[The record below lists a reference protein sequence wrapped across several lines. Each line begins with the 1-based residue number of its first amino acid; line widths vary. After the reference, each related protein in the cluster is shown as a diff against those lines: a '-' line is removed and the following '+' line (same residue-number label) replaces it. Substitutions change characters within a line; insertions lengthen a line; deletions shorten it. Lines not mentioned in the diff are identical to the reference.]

1 MPSMTL
7 DANVVKSAVC
17 PADKS
22 RLDLYDTAISGFIL
36 EVRPSGN
43 KTYYLRYRD
52 PHGKQRQ
59 YKIGDA
65 QSLSFEQA
73 KQAAQTLRAKVVL
86 GENPS
91 ADKAE
96 LKKMPTLAE
105 FAYERYLPYVKGY
118 KRSWQKDESIL
129 KLHIIPRFGRL
140 HLDEITTRDVS
151 LFHLSLPSKGYA
163 PGTANC
169 ILVLLRY
176 MFNLARKWD
185 FDLKNPATGISK
197 LEENNIQQRYL
208 NPEET
213 QRLYGCLQESGNT
226 QLKYIVPLL
235 LLTGCRKRELLDA
248 QWAHVDIERRTWR
261 IPLSKSGKARH
272 VPLSLGVLAIL
283 AQLPR
288 FEGCPYLVPN
298 PETRRP
304 YISIFAPWNRVRK
317 QAGLPEVRM
326 HDLRHSFAS
335 FLINSG
341 RSLYEVQHLLGHA
354 QSITTQRYAHL
365 SQSTLLDAVDA
376 VNDLAGI

>member
-17 PADKS
+17 PTSKG

-65 QSLSFEQA
+65 QSLSFDQA

-317 QAGLPEVRM
+317 LAGLPEVRM

>member
-1 MPSMTL
+1 MTL

-17 PADKS
+17 PTSKG

-91 ADKAE
+91 VDKAE

>member
-17 PADKS
+17 PTSKG

-317 QAGLPEVRM
+317 LAGLPEVRM

>member
-1 MPSMTL
+1 MTL

-17 PADKS
+17 PTSKG

-272 VPLSLGVLAIL
+272 VPLSSGVLAIL

>member
-17 PADKS
+17 PTSKG

-91 ADKAE
+91 VDKAE

>member
-1 MPSMTL
+1 MTL

-17 PADKS
+17 PTSKG

-36 EVRPSGN
+36 EVRPSGK

-272 VPLSLGVLAIL
+272 VPLSSGVLAIL

>member
-17 PADKS
+17 PTSKG

-65 QSLSFEQA
+65 QSLNFEQA

-272 VPLSLGVLAIL
+272 VPLSSGVLAIL

>member
-1 MPSMTL
+1 
-7 DANVVKSAVC
+7 
-17 PADKS
+17 
-22 RLDLYDTAISGFIL
+22 
-36 EVRPSGN
+36 
-43 KTYYLRYRD
+43 
-52 PHGKQRQ
+52 
-59 YKIGDA
+59 
-65 QSLSFEQA
+65 
-73 KQAAQTLRAKVVL
+73 
-86 GENPS
+86 
-91 ADKAE
+91 
-96 LKKMPTLAE
+96 MPTLAE

-129 KLHIIPRFGRL
+129 KHHIIPRFGRL

-272 VPLSLGVLAIL
+272 VPLSSGVLAIL

>member
-17 PADKS
+17 PTSKG
-22 RLDLYDTAISGFIL
+22 RLDLYDTAISGLIL

-65 QSLSFEQA
+65 QSLNFEQA

-129 KLHIIPRFGRL
+129 KHHIIPRFGRL

-272 VPLSLGVLAIL
+272 VPLSSGVLAIL

>member
-1 MPSMTL
+1 MTL

-17 PADKS
+17 PTSKG

-65 QSLSFEQA
+65 QSLNFEQA

-91 ADKAE
+91 VDKAE

-272 VPLSLGVLAIL
+272 VPLSSGVLAIL

>member
-1 MPSMTL
+1 MTL

-17 PADKS
+17 PTSKG

-65 QSLSFEQA
+65 QSLNFEQA

-272 VPLSLGVLAIL
+272 VPLSSGVLAIL